1 MRMVKMLARHTK
13 ILELITENKKMEV
26 TKLSQLLSVSQV
38 TIRKDLIQLENSG
51 LIVREHGFA
60 TLNSSDD
67 INNRLAY
74 HYDIKQRIAKLAVE
88 SIEDGETVMIESGSC
103 CALVALEIAQTKKD
117 VTIITNSAFIADY
130 IRKVAKIRI
139 ILLGGEYQNESQV
152 MVGPLTRK
160 CVEAFFVDKL
170 FIGTDGFTIE
180 TGFTGNDY
188 MRSEAVKDMAKQAS
202 RVMIVTDSDKFSQKG
217 VVNLIE
223 IEKVA
228 CVYTD
233 DNIPSKI
240 EDYLNKRNIKVIKTE

>member
-1 MRMVKMLARHTK
+1 MLARHTK

-130 IRKVAKIRI
+130 IRKS
-139 ILLGGEYQNESQV
+139 LL
-152 MVGPLTRK
+152 
-160 CVEAFFVDKL
+160 KL
-170 FIGTDGFTIE
+170 ELF
-180 TGFTGNDY
+180 Y
-188 MRSEAVKDMAKQAS
+188 L
-202 RVMIVTDSDKFSQKG
+202 
-217 VVNLIE
+217 VVN
-223 IEKVA
+223 
-228 CVYTD
+228 
-233 DNIPSKI
+233 
-240 EDYLNKRNIKVIKTE
+240 IKMNHK

>member
-1 MRMVKMLARHTK
+1 MLARHTK

-152 MVGPLTRK
+152 MVGPITKNVLN
-160 CVEAFFVDKL
+160 L
-170 FIGTDGFTIE
+170 F
-180 TGFTGNDY
+180 
-188 MRSEAVKDMAKQAS
+188 
-202 RVMIVTDSDKFSQKG
+202 
-217 VVNLIE
+217 
-223 IEKVA
+223 
-228 CVYTD
+228 C
-233 DNIPSKI
+233 
-240 EDYLNKRNIKVIKTE
+240 

>member
-1 MRMVKMLARHTK
+1 MLARHTK

-103 CALVALEIAQTKKD
+103 CALVALEIAQTKKML
-117 VTIITNSAFIADY
+117 
-130 IRKVAKIRI
+130 RLLL
-139 ILLGGEYQNESQV
+139 ILLLS
-152 MVGPLTRK
+152 PII
-160 CVEAFFVDKL
+160 FVKL
-170 FIGTDGFTIE
+170 LKLELF
-180 TGFTGNDY
+180 Y
-188 MRSEAVKDMAKQAS
+188 L
-202 RVMIVTDSDKFSQKG
+202 
-217 VVNLIE
+217 VVN
-223 IEKVA
+223 
-228 CVYTD
+228 
-233 DNIPSKI
+233 
-240 EDYLNKRNIKVIKTE
+240 IKMNHK

>member
-1 MRMVKMLARHTK
+1 MLARHTK

-38 TIRKDLIQLENSG
+38 TIRKDLIQLKNSG

-152 MVGPLTRK
+152 MVGPITKK
-160 CVEAFFVDKL
+160 CVESFFVDKL
-170 FIGTDGFTIE
+170 FIGTDGFTE
-180 TGFTGNDY
+180 TSGFTGNDY
-188 MRSEAVKDMAKQAS
+188 MRSETVRDMAKQADK
-202 RVMIVTDSDKFSQKG
+202 VIIVTDSFKFLQKG
-217 VVNLIE
+217 VVTLIPTAE
-223 IEKVA
+223 IACIVTDTHIPIECENYLLDHGIEVKKVE
-228 CVYTD
+228 
-233 DNIPSKI
+233 N
-240 EDYLNKRNIKVIKTE
+240 

>member
-103 CALVALEIAQTKKD
+103 CALVALEIAQTKKML
-117 VTIITNSAFIADY
+117 
-130 IRKVAKIRI
+130 RLLL
-139 ILLGGEYQNESQV
+139 ILLLS
-152 MVGPLTRK
+152 PII
-160 CVEAFFVDKL
+160 FVKL
-170 FIGTDGFTIE
+170 LKLELF
-180 TGFTGNDY
+180 Y
-188 MRSEAVKDMAKQAS
+188 L
-202 RVMIVTDSDKFSQKG
+202 
-217 VVNLIE
+217 VVN
-223 IEKVA
+223 
-228 CVYTD
+228 
-233 DNIPSKI
+233 
-240 EDYLNKRNIKVIKTE
+240 IKMNHK

>member
-1 MRMVKMLARHTK
+1 MLARHTK

-139 ILLGGEYQNESQV
+139 IYL
-152 MVGPLTRK
+152 
-160 CVEAFFVDKL
+160 
-170 FIGTDGFTIE
+170 
-180 TGFTGNDY
+180 
-188 MRSEAVKDMAKQAS
+188 
-202 RVMIVTDSDKFSQKG
+202 
-217 VVNLIE
+217 VVN
-223 IEKVA
+223 
-228 CVYTD
+228 
-233 DNIPSKI
+233 
-240 EDYLNKRNIKVIKTE
+240 IKMNHK